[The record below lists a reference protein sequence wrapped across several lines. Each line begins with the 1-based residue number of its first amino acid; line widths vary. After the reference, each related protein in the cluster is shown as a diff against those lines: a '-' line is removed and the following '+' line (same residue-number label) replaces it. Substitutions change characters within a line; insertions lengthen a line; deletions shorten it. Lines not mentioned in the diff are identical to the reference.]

1 MTIKEIAKLAGV
13 SISTVSKI
21 VNNKDQNINPKTRE
35 RVLAI
40 VKEYHYTPYG
50 MFKQNLNTKTFII
63 GVLLP
68 DIHRKYTLL
77 HGIQSTAQAN
87 GYSILVYEYKQD
99 KDLELKHITSLCSLK
114 VDGIIWQP
122 LSEQSLQYAKY
133 FEELDIAICYHHGPS
148 SVFSHQLN
156 YETLG
161 YEITKTLLDYKH
173 QKIGCYYQKD
183 SFRSLPFI
191 QGFKKCL
198 FDCQIPYHDS
208 MLIETLDNPY
218 IFHSPEQPFT
228 GFICSHYHLAL
239 QLAECLSQQKYQ
251 VPNDFSILSLREDDI
266 YGDDFGKIPYFS
278 IPFYQFG
285 EYLCEHLLHILQK
298 TEDCSSD
305 FLPELHLKRKEF
317 LDLPL
322 LLKQKKIVV
331 VGSINIDIT
340 LNVPSLPQSGETLI
354 TDRFSTTPGGK
365 GMNQAA
371 GATKLGGK
379 VALIGKVGTDH
390 EASIIYDYL
399 LNHQIT
405 YDGVTRAFQEDTG
418 KAFIH
423 VQNDGDSTITILT
436 GANNSLTAD
445 DILQQERSFRHTGYC
460 LLQTEVPIPSIIT
473 ASQLAQKYGAKT
485 ILKPAGLSEISSD
498 LLKNIDIFVPNEK
511 EASLLCKFGNTLEEK
526 ANYFL
531 SLGTKVV
538 IITLGKHGCYLKTPS
553 LSKTYAPP
561 NFSPVDCTGASD
573 AFIATLAVYLQKGK
587 SLDSAIQIASVAA
600 GFCISRQ
607 GVIPALPDQNTLE
620 SHLKNFYPELLK

>member
-21 VNNKDQNINPKTRE
+21 VNNKDENINPKTRE

-50 MFKQNLNTKTFII
+50 IVKQNSNAKTFMI

-68 DIHRKYTLL
+68 DIYRKYTLL
-77 HGIQSTAQAN
+77 HGIQAMAQAN
-87 GYSILVYEYKQD
+87 GYCVLVYDCKKNE
-99 KDLELKHITSLCSLK
+99 DLELKHITSLCSLK
-114 VDGIIWQP
+114 IDGVIWQP
-122 LSEQSLQYAKY
+122 LSENSLQYAKY
-133 FEELDIAICYHHGPS
+133 FEELDIAICYHHAPS
-148 SVFSHQLN
+148 TVFCHQLN
-156 YETLG
+156 YETFG
-161 YEITKTLLDYKH
+161 YEATKTLLEYKH

-198 FDCQIPYHDS
+198 FDHQIPYQDS
-208 MLIETLDNPY
+208 MLIDTLDNSY
-218 IFHSPEQPFT
+218 IFNHLDHPFT

-239 QLAECLSQQKYQ
+239 QLAENLSQQKYHI
-251 VPNDFSILSLREDDI
+251 PNDFSILSLREDDI
-266 YGDDFGKIPYFS
+266 YGDDLGKIPYFS
-278 IPFYQFG
+278 IPFFQFG
-285 EYLCEHLLHILQK
+285 QHLCEHLLHILQK
-298 TEDCSSD
+298 TETAPTD
-305 FLPELHLKRKEF
+305 FLPKLVLERKEF
-317 LDLPL
+317 LDSPL
-322 LLKQKKIVV
+322 LFKQKKLVV

-340 LNVPSLPQSGETLI
+340 LNVPSLPQSGETMI

-371 GATKLGGK
+371 GAMKLGTE

-399 LNHQIT
+399 LNNHIV
-405 YDGVTRAFQEDTG
+405 YDGVTRSFHEDTG
-418 KAFIH
+418 KAFIQ

-436 GANNSLTAD
+436 GANKSLTPD
-445 DILQQERSFRHTGYC
+445 DILQQERIFHHTGYC
-460 LLQTEVPIPSIIT
+460 LLQTEVPVNAILL
-473 ASQLAQKYGAKT
+473 ASQLARKYGAKT
-485 ILKPAGLSEISSD
+485 ILKPAGLSEITSD
-498 LLKNIDIFVPNEK
+498 LLKHIDIFVPNAT
-511 EASLLCKFGNTLEEK
+511 EADLLCKRKNTLEEK

-531 SLGTKVV
+531 SLGAKIV

-553 LSKTYAPP
+553 LSKKYAPP

-573 AFIATLAVYLQKGK
+573 AFIATLAVYLQRGK
-587 SLDSAIQIASVAA
+587 SLDTAIKIASVAA

-620 SHLKNFYPELLK
+620 SHLKNFYPELLN